1 MKNNQNQRRYNKPYK
16 VQKSRDLVSNDAEQE
31 ISKLK
36 YNTDLSKAI
45 DITTI
50 DVSDSKKL
58 FEIRKTSLELAIG
71 WFKNHPEE
79 ALKGNIEPEDIVDLA
94 MFFESY
100 FQNINPSK

>member
-36 YNTDLSKAI
+36 YNSSLTAAI
-45 DITTI
+45 D
-50 DVSDSKKL
+50 SKDL